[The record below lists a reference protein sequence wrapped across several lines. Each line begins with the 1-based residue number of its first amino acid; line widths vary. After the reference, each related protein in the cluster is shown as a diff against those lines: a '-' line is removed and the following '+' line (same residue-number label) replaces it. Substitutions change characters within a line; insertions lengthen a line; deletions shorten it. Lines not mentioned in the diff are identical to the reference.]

1 MKPVEQTCF
10 DKAILRHRS
19 VIETVFDEL
28 KNLCQIAHTR
38 HRSPANFVVNL
49 LAGRV
54 AYCLIPS
61 KPKIPVAGT
70 YLQA

>member
-1 MKPVEQTCF
+1 MPV
-10 DKAILRHRS
+10 RNSWR
-19 VIETVFDEL
+19 L

-61 KPKIPVAGT
+61 KPKIPVVGT
-70 YLQA
+70 YPRVSHRHIKF

>member
-1 MKPVEQTCF
+1 M
-10 DKAILRHRS
+10 RNS
-19 VIETVFDEL
+19 
-28 KNLCQIAHTR
+28 CQIAHTR

-61 KPKIPVAGT
+61 KPKIPVART